1 MRFLKL
7 DKLLGIPY
15 KGNDFKKKITDQQVP
30 KRAIRLKISNFV
42 HCKTGQSQV
51 DKNNLTPHLV

>member
-42 HCKTGQSQV
+42 NGKTGQSQV

>member
-15 KGNDFKKKITDQQVP
+15 KGNDLKKITDQQVP

-42 HCKTGQSQV
+42 NCTTGQSQV
-51 DKNNLTPHLV
+51 DKNNLTSHLV